1 MGKTAFVF
9 PGQGAQY
16 VGMGKDFY
24 EQIPV
29 SKEMFE
35 LASKASGL
43 DVAALCFEENENINI
58 TEYTQIAMLAMEVAV
73 LKAIEEL
80 RGQGIIKSSQEADVR
95 FEILD
100 ENVKAVVAKLP
111 EIEVTRLFI
120 VSNAK
125 ETKDLDAK
133 EYTVSK
139 VLVSVHTGGK
149 CERCW
154 NRFDQNLLNNLNI
167 CPRCEKA
174 MKKVGF

>member
-1 MGKTAFVF
+1 M
-9 PGQGAQY
+9 PSN
-16 VGMGKDFY
+16 Y
-24 EQIPV
+24 ENID
-29 SKEMFE
+29 EE
-35 LASKASGL
+35 LLK
-43 DVAALCFEENENINI
+43 ENELVLNIRSD
-58 TEYTQIAMLAMEVAV
+58 V

-80 RGQGIIKSSQEADVR
+80 RGQGIIKSAQEADVR
-95 FEILD
+95 FEVLD
-100 ENVKAVVAKLP
+100 DETQKVVAKLE

-139 VLVSVHTGGK
+139 VLVTVHSGAK

-154 NRFDQNLLNNLNI
+154 NRFEANLLNSLNI

-174 MKKVGF
+174 MKKVGFKYETRFT